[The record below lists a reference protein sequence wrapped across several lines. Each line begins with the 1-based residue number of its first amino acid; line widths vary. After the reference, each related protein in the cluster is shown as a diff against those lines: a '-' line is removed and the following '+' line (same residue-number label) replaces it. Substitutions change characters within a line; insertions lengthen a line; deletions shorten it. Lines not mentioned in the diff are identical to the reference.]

1 MFTYLIR
8 YTCAMKTITT
18 VISLLCATL
27 CVPQAVAFGAFA
39 HRLSAQIAEEQLK
52 PATKRE
58 IAQLLA
64 YAPRPSL
71 VELSTWPDE
80 LRDGPDPA
88 PELKQLAQI
97 SSRWH
102 YMNLP
107 QGGCDLPLTEVC
119 PEGQCLGSKLKEQ
132 IALLADKKLDRK
144 QRGQALAF
152 VVHMVGDLHQ
162 PLHLGFAVDKGGS
175 TAQISLPPALSDVR
189 SQREGANLHAL
200 WDSYIYLDPVTR
212 RPNPEPILALRS
224 APELRR
230 QARSYG
236 VEHVVRESCELVQA
250 KDFYPARPKITQ
262 EYLQQKRPLA
272 RTRVVLAGLRLAHVL
287 NDALAP

>member
-1 MFTYLIR
+1 
-8 YTCAMKTITT
+8 MKTTIK
-18 VISLLCATL
+18 ILMPLLCLAFH
-27 CVPQAVAFGAFA
+27 VPQALAFGAFA
-39 HRLSAQIAEEQLK
+39 HRLSAEIAEANLK
-52 PATKRE
+52 PAAKRE
-58 IAQLLA
+58 IALLLS

-107 QGGCDLPLTEVC
+107 QGGCKLPLAEVC
-119 PEGQCLGSKLKEQ
+119 PDGQCLGPKLNEQ
-132 IALLADKKLDRK
+132 IAVLSNTKVDRK
-144 QRGQALAF
+144 QRAQALAF
-152 VVHMVGDLHQ
+152 VVHFVGDLHQ

-175 TAQISLPPALSDVR
+175 TAQISLPPALADVR

-200 WDSYIYLDPVTR
+200 WDSFIYLDPVTR
-212 RPNPEPILALRS
+212 RPDPEAILALRK
-224 APELRR
+224 APELRQ
-230 QARSYG
+230 QARNYS
-236 VEHVVRESCELVQA
+236 VEYVVQESCELVQA
-250 KDFYPARPKITQ
+250 KNFYPPRPKITQ
-262 EYLQQKRPLA
+262 DYLQQKRPLA
-272 RTRVVLAGLRLAHVL
+272 RARVVLAGLRLAHVL